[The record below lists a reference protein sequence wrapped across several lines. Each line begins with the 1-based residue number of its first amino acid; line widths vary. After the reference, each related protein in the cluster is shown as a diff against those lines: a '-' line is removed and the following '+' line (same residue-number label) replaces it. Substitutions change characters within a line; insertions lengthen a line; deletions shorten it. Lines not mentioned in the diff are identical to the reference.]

1 LSAFGPIFYRT
12 GRAVHTEVLAIMGDN
27 ITQTAGI
34 RTAFGLRLGFFVILS
49 HGRLRVFV
57 RQQTKFKSANLSI
70 INQLLTHQI
79 INKNLLIQK
88 SYQLC
93 YARELLNTE

>member
-1 LSAFGPIFYRT
+1 
-12 GRAVHTEVLAIMGDN
+12 MGDN

-34 RTAFGLRLGFFVILS
+34 RTALGLRLGFFVILY

-70 INQLLTHQI
+70 IN
-79 INKNLLIQK
+79 
-88 SYQLC
+88 Y
-93 YARELLNTE
+93 